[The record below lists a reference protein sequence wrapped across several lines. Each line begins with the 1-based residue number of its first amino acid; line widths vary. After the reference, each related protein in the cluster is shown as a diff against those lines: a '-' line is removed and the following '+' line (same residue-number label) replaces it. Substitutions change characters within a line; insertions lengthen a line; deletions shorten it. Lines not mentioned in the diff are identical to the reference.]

1 VPPVAAR
8 ALPPLSHLE
17 TAHCSVAIALGAAAG
32 TAGALPRAAVLRKR
46 GSLTASTKA
55 VEVLTGACAPQ
66 DGGVQHLL
74 ATLEAAGALRRAL
87 GAPARAAAAAAAA
100 AGLRGSLGAAL
111 AARDSAAAAAGAA
124 RALALLAAQL
134 RLLRVDAANWQL
146 RALAAG
152 LAGGAGLAHAR
163 AAFLAAHGLPDPPPP
178 AAAVAALPHARAWLA
193 AASGRLPAHA
203 LALEPAAA
211 LAAAAAAAGA
221 RQEHT
226 PAAGAGAPAA
236 LRAGRGAAAAAAA
249 AAGAGARG
257 TTVALPAATLV
268 APVAPGSWRGML
280 RLGLVDLVAAE
291 APVAGAGAAL
301 PETLRPDAGRL
312 DAAQHGFQQLL
323 VAGACLLV
331 VRQARAGAAAPVRAL
346 PFPTLC

>member
-1 VPPVAAR
+1 MPPVAAR

-74 ATLEAAGALRRAL
+74 ATLEAAGALLREL
-87 GAPARAAAAAAAA
+87 GAPAREAAAAAAA

-163 AAFLAAHGLPDPPPP
+163 TAFLAAHGLPDPPPP

-203 LALEPAAA
+203 LALEPATA

-221 RQEHT
+221 RQDHT
-226 PAAGAGAPAA
+226 PAAAAGAPAA

-249 AAGAGARG
+249 AAAGAGARG
-257 TTVALPAATLV
+257 TGAALPAATLV
-268 APVAPGSWRGML
+268 VPVAPGSWRGVL

-291 APVAGAGAAL
+291 APVAGAGAGL
-301 PETLRPDAGRL
+301 PETLRADAGRL

-346 PFPTLC
+346 P